1 MESSPVIENPE
12 QNVENVENAENP
24 EQNVDNSVKNVKNE
38 NAETHKKKKKRHFFE
53 HHIRKILKNVSSER
67 NITNN
72 ARIQLN
78 DLAIITCRIIC
89 KKINQI
95 VSVTSKKT
103 ISEIDSDSAVKLVF
117 TGQLAQKCSEEGY
130 KCLKIYDNKSE
141 LKELKGQCRHT
152 KAEMS
157 IPPSIISSFLR
168 QECPE
173 NNLSYGTPVYLA
185 GVIEYFLSQVLQLSN
200 TVSISKKNI
209 RITIND
215 LEMGVRSDK
224 ELTHF
229 FTKYNVHFFNAGIVP
244 VVHDARKKNMVI
256 EKRIFAKS
264 IVESKFRSYI
274 SLIYPEIR
282 FQKNCFEVLQN
293 YIESWIMDVLKYSN
307 MITLYTKKTRL
318 NADDIELALTLMNRN
333 VTQFVKIPENIEEE
347 SIIFVEQD
355 NDEDEENN
363 KEEDKEDKEDEE
375 DKDNKEDEED
385 NDDN

>member
-264 IVESKFRSYI
+264 IVESKFRS
-274 SLIYPEIR
+274 
-282 FQKNCFEVLQN
+282 
-293 YIESWIMDVLKYSN
+293 WIMDVLKYSN